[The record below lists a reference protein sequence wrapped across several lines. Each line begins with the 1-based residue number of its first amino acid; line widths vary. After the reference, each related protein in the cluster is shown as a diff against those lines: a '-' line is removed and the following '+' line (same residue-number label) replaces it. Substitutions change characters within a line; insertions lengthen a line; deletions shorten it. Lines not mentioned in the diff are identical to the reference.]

1 MKKSL
6 VALAAL
12 AATSAF
18 AQFSIDGIWDVGYAA
33 IDYKG
38 AQKASGVL
46 GNGSSTSQINFRGK
60 ENLGGGLS
68 ADFRFETDWTTF
80 NNRGNT
86 GTNIGTTGNSTIA
99 AGGATSTGAA
109 VGNFGQTNLSS
120 WGNGEIRGG
129 IAGPFGRVDAG
140 NVNSAQLTAFVV
152 GQPLGTAIGS
162 SFRGQ
167 VINDTSA
174 LSSVRFEN
182 SLRYTTPAFN
192 GISGTI
198 YNVTKQTKAGA
209 AATGVNTV
217 TDEAFNNGLGTY
229 DRMGV
234 NEFSVNYNNG
244 PINGTYAVTKQDYV
258 GVGAGTTST
267 QLKSLGA
274 NYDLGN
280 GFKLYAFNQKR
291 TISSGTLNR
300 NFTLLTGQYT
310 TGAHSVSLG
319 MGSGTDN
326 GTSRTNSGES
336 KLTSVAYDYALSKTT
351 ALYVR
356 NESIKDDGNW
366 VANAAVVGTA
376 VNNTRVRTAFGM
388 RMGF

>member
-12 AATSAF
+12 AASSAF
-18 AQFSIDGIWDVGYAA
+18 AQFSIDGIWDIGYAA

-129 IAGPFGRVDAG
+129 LAGGFGRIDAG
-140 NVNSAQLTAFVV
+140 NINSAQLTAFVV

-167 VINDTSA
+167 VINDTSG
-174 LSSVRFEN
+174 LNSVRFEN
-182 SLRYTTPAFN
+182 SLRYTSPAFN
-192 GISGTI
+192 GISATI

-234 NEFSVNYNNG
+234 NEYSANYNNG
-244 PINGTYAVTKQDYV
+244 PINATYAVTKQDYV

-274 NYDLGN
+274 NYDVGN
-280 GFKLYAFNQKR
+280 GFKVFAFNQKR
-291 TISSGTLNR
+291 TISSGTINR

-310 TGAHSVSLG
+310 TGAHVVSVG
-319 MGSGTDN
+319 MGSGTEN

-336 KLTSVAYDYALSKTT
+336 KLTSLAYDYNLSKMT

-366 VANAAVVGTA
+366 VANAAVVGAA
-376 VNNTRVRTAFGM
+376 VNNTRVRTAFGL

>member
-38 AQKASGVL
+38 AAKVSGII
-46 GNGSSTSQINFRGK
+46 GNGSSTSQINLRGK
-60 ENLGGGLS
+60 ENLGGGLT
-68 ADFRFETDWTTF
+68 ADFRYETDWTTV

-86 GTNIGTTGNSTIA
+86 GTVSNSVTAGN
-99 AGGATSTGAA
+99 GGGSASN
-109 VGNFGQTNLSS
+109 VNLSS
-120 WGNGEIRGG
+120 WGNGEVRGG

-140 NVNSAQLTAFVV
+140 NVNSAQLTALLV

-167 VINDTSA
+167 IINDTSS
-174 LSSVRFEN
+174 LNSVRFEN
-182 SLRYTTPAFN
+182 SVRYTTPGF
-192 GISGTI
+192 SGFSATI
-198 YNVTKQTKAGA
+198 YNVTKHTKAG
-209 AATGVNTV
+209 TGVAG
-217 TDEAFNNGLGTY
+217 DEQFNNTFGLY

-234 NEFSVNYNNG
+234 NEFSANYNNG
-244 PINGTYAVTKQDYV
+244 PINATYAVTKQDYV
-258 GVGAGTTST
+258 SVGANNFTT

-274 NYDLGN
+274 NYDVGN

-291 TISSGTLNR
+291 TKSDGTLNR

-326 GTSRTNSGES
+326 GTSKTNSGES
-336 KLTSVAYDYALSKTT
+336 KLTSVAYDYALSKMTS
-351 ALYVR
+351 LYVR

-366 VANAAVVGTA
+366 AANSGALPTA
-376 VNNTRVRTAFGM
+376 TNTSRVRTAFGL

>member
-18 AQFSIDGIWDVGYAA
+18 AQFSIDGIWDVGYAG

-38 AQKASGVL
+38 AAKVSGII
-46 GNGSSTSQINFRGK
+46 GNGSSTSQINLRGK
-60 ENLGGGLS
+60 ENLGGGLT
-68 ADFRFETDWTTF
+68 ADFRYETDWTTV

-86 GTNIGTTGNSTIA
+86 GTSSS
-99 AGGATSTGAA
+99 TSTP
-109 VGNFGQTNLSS
+109 VGNFGGTNLAS
-120 WGNGEIRGG
+120 WGNGEVRGG

-167 VINDTSA
+167 VINDTSG
-174 LSSVRFEN
+174 LNSVRFEN
-182 SLRYTTPAFN
+182 SLRYTTPGF
-192 GISGTI
+192 SGFSATI
-198 YNVTKQTKAGA
+198 YNVTKHTKAGSGVA
-209 AATGVNTV
+209 A
-217 TDEAFNNGLGTY
+217 DESFNNTFGLY

-234 NEFSVNYNNG
+234 NEYSVNYNNG
-244 PINGTYAVTKQDYV
+244 PINATYAVTKQDYV
-258 GVGAGTTST
+258 SVGANNFTT

-274 NYDLGN
+274 NYDVGN

-291 TISSGTLNR
+291 TKSDGTLNR

-326 GTSRTNSGES
+326 GTGKTNSGES
-336 KLTSVAYDYALSKTT
+336 KLTSVAYDYALSKMTS
-351 ALYVR
+351 LYVR

-366 VANAAVVGTA
+366 VVNSTA
-376 VNNTRVRTAFGM
+376 LPTATSTSRVRTAFGM

>member
-38 AQKASGVL
+38 AAKVSGII
-46 GNGSSTSQINFRGK
+46 GNGSSTSQINLRGK
-60 ENLGGGLS
+60 ENLGGGLT
-68 ADFRFETDWTTF
+68 ADFRYETDWTTV

-86 GTNIGTTGNSTIA
+86 GTVSNSVTAGN
-99 AGGATSTGAA
+99 GGGSASN
-109 VGNFGQTNLSS
+109 VNLSS
-120 WGNGEIRGG
+120 WGNGEVRGG

-140 NVNSAQLTAFVV
+140 NVNSAQLTALLV

-167 VINDTSA
+167 IINDTSS
-174 LSSVRFEN
+174 LNSVRFEN
-182 SLRYTTPAFN
+182 SVRYTTPGF
-192 GISGTI
+192 SGFSATL
-198 YNVTKQTKAGA
+198 YNVTKHTKAG
-209 AATGVNTV
+209 TGVAG
-217 TDEAFNNGLGTY
+217 DEQFNNTFGLY

-234 NEFSVNYNNG
+234 NEFSANYNNG
-244 PINGTYAVTKQDYV
+244 PINATYAVTKQDYV
-258 GVGAGTTST
+258 SVGANNYTT

-274 NYDLGN
+274 NYDVGN

-291 TISSGTLNR
+291 TKSDGTLNR

-336 KLTSVAYDYALSKTT
+336 KLTSVAYDYALSKMTS
-351 ALYVR
+351 LYVR

-366 VANAAVVGTA
+366 AANSGVLPTA
-376 VNNTRVRTAFGM
+376 TNTSRVRTAFGL